1 MIILLVEDE
10 ALVALTLEMT
20 LSEAGYTV
28 LGPVATVRRALNLA
42 EQTVPDLAL
51 VNIHLRDGGS
61 GIELAGEL
69 RSRWTVPVLF
79 VSGQRADAH
88 AHRDLALGYLGK
100 PYDANAV
107 LASITFIRQAQGQ
120 EALQRRLGEPHR
132 LGRADRTQERRDAA
146 PRLQA
151 GPSGR
156 SGHGCHRRD
165 RDPCGRS
172 IYSVG

>member
-42 EQTVPDLAL
+42 EQTGPDLAL

-79 VSGQRADAH
+79 VSGQSSDAR
-88 AHRDLALGYLGK
+88 AHRELALGYLAK
-100 PYDANAV
+100 PYDADAV
-107 LASITFIRQAQGQ
+107 LASILVVRH
-120 EALQRRLGEPHR
+120 LL
-132 LGRADRTQERRDAA
+132 ERRPPPPPDV
-146 PRLQA
+146 PRGLELF
-151 GPSGR
+151 S
-156 SGHGCHRRD
+156 
-165 RDPCGRS
+165 
-172 IYSVG
+172 